1 MKNKNI
7 LKKTAKKSISWL
19 LILGMLITLPQ
30 TPGAVSAAAAGLKT
44 ETETVHAEEVETETR
59 VMNANEA
66 ETETEEVE
74 TETETVH
81 AEEAETENATVHAEN
96 AVTKTDLTVHF
107 KNENNWDK
115 VYVKFGAGDSWAAV
129 KNFEYCK
136 NYDYGGLLKENS
148 KNKGW
153 YSFKVEKDDALD
165 LNGLF
170 NAGAWGDD
178 NQTENF
184 KIEIT
189 SETMEVWITG
199 KTVSEEKPE
208 SWAIGET
215 VSAPVDVTP
224 VSGVESPVLGKDSSV
239 TFNYEISAD
248 KLGTEKLYLMGSLT
262 DWTDGYEMTDEDK
275 DGIYSITVSDKPAG
289 IYEYKFKYGSNWVT
303 DPANK
308 NYSNGN
314 SKVVIPGLGSD
325 TLEAKV
331 GVTTALP
338 DTLKYYTADGTV
350 ADVKPEYTLET
361 SMDGVSID
369 EGKLTLSD
377 DVTATDILVIA
388 SYKVGDDVYKSTVY
402 VNVVMAQYNYHIY
415 YYADNEDRVTADS
428 AALWLYGDGV
438 NGTLHD
444 FTDTTEI
451 DGYTWLTY
459 TWTTSLGKR

>member
-44 ETETVHAEEVETETR
+44 ETETVHAEEVETETG

-170 NAGAWGDD
+170 NAGAWGDN

-208 SWAIGET
+208 SWATGET

-248 KLGTEKLYLMGSLT
+248 KL
-262 DWTDGYEMTDEDK
+262 
-275 DGIYSITVSDKPAG
+275 
-289 IYEYKFKYGSNWVT
+289 
-303 DPANK
+303 
-308 NYSNGN
+308 
-314 SKVVIPGLGSD
+314 
-325 TLEAKV
+325 
-331 GVTTALP
+331 
-338 DTLKYYTADGTV
+338 
-350 ADVKPEYTLET
+350 
-361 SMDGVSID
+361 
-369 EGKLTLSD
+369 
-377 DVTATDILVIA
+377 
-388 SYKVGDDVYKSTVY
+388 VYC
-402 VNVVMAQYNYHIY
+402 II
-415 YYADNEDRVTADS
+415 
-428 AALWLYGDGV
+428 
-438 NGTLHD
+438 
-444 FTDTTEI
+444 EI
-451 DGYTWLTY
+451 
-459 TWTTSLGKR
+459 